1 MTYTKDGRQKTNNAP
16 AVSSFSELLADVPS
30 DDVLAELF
38 ADPSC
43 PQRPTVTHLGLEALK
58 LRLEGAETAHI
69 AEKLHTT
76 YYQAANLPQ
85 KTIRLLIQYRPQG
98 IEVDIPAL
106 RKILGIRPFNFTGGY
121 TKLSE
126 LLWDMPSDEMLF
138 RLDRER
144 GNIAGGKKR
153 LRVCNLDL
161 YILQQRLAGRTYQS
175 IGEEFGKSRELIR
188 RRIWKIKVGLVR
200 YLGVELDVPGLFD
213 SVKKDSLPLGRRC

>member
-1 MTYTKDGRQKTNNAP
+1 MVYTKAEKRRTDNVPTT
-16 AVSSFSELLADVPS
+16 VSSFSELLADVPS
-30 DDVLAELF
+30 DEVLAELF
-38 ADPSC
+38 VDPSC
-43 PQRPTVTHLGLEALK
+43 PQRPTITHLGLEALK
-58 LRLEGAETAHI
+58 LRLEGLETAQI
-69 AEKLHTT
+69 AEKLNIT
-76 YYQAANLPQ
+76 YYRAAGLPREM
-85 KTIRLLIQYRPQG
+85 IRRLLQYRPQS

-106 RKILGIRPFNFTGGY
+106 RKILGIRPFNFTGY

-126 LLWDMPSDEMLF
+126 LLRDMPSDEMLF

-213 SVKKDSLPLGRRC
+213 SVKTP

>member
-1 MTYTKDGRQKTNNAP
+1 MTYTKDGRQKTSNAP

-30 DDVLAELF
+30 DEVLAELF

-69 AEKLHTT
+69 AEKLNIT
-76 YYQAANLPQ
+76 YYRAAGLPRE
-85 KTIRLLIQYRPQG
+85 TIRLLIQYRPQG

-106 RKILGIRPFNFTGGY
+106 RKILGIRPFNFTGY

-126 LLWDMPSDEMLF
+126 LLRDMPSDEMLF

-144 GNIAGGKKR
+144 GNIAGGRKR

-213 SVKKDSLPLGRRC
+213 SVKTP